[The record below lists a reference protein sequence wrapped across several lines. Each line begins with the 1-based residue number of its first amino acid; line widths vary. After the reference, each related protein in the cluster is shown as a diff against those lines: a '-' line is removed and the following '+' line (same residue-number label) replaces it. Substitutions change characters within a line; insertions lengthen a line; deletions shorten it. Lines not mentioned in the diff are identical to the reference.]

1 MSGTPYKLSY
11 TPLEYIK
18 IGRPVDRI
26 AYISRVCMN
35 KVVLDLGALDENA
48 FTKKRTHGS
57 WLHEEIAKV
66 ALRVIGLDS
75 SDVVP
80 ANGLVTAENAMI
92 RRGNILDL
100 DSLISQIDVSPD
112 IVVAGE
118 LIEHL
123 VSDRKWHAYL
133 QWVTVTPA
141 KAGVQSL
148 PLA

>member
-92 RRGNILDL
+92 RRETSWI
-100 DSLISQIDVSPD
+100 
-112 IVVAGE
+112 
-118 LIEHL
+118 
-123 VSDRKWHAYL
+123 
-133 QWVTVTPA
+133 
-141 KAGVQSL
+141 
-148 PLA
+148 